1 MSKRIKMRFSKARRG
16 IEHLDP
22 SVDLSTVEAHGYE
35 PRYMPKGYLTLNRW
49 YYVTGAIIIRGER
62 RVIGVPAQAT
72 GFDGNGVHFLV
83 TQAVL
88 DSLDIEGTPEANH
101 LILGKDDF
109 CHVFKYKPRPAVD
122 KAKEQAAQNGLD
134 LALNICK
141 HAEEAARIAREGV
154 AAAVTRLNEVRGY

>member
-1 MSKRIKMRFSKARRG
+1 MSKRIKMRFSKTRREA
-16 IEHLDP
+16 EHLDP
-22 SVDLSTVEAHGYE
+22 SVDLSNVAAHGYE
-35 PRYMPKGYLTLNRW
+35 PRYMPPHYLTLDRW
-49 YYVTGAIIIRGER
+49 YYITGALNIRGER
-62 RVIGVPAQAT
+62 RVVGLPARFV
-72 GFDGNGVHFLV
+72 GDGPYGARFHV
-83 TQAVL
+83 TQEVL
-88 DSLDIEGTPEANH
+88 DSLGISGGPEVNF
-101 LILGKDDF
+101 LYLGDDDF

>member
-1 MSKRIKMRFSKARRG
+1 MSKRIKMRFSKTRRG
-16 IEHLDP
+16 AEHLDP
-22 SVDLSTVEAHGYE
+22 NVDLSNVAAHGYE
-35 PRYMPKGYLTLNRW
+35 PRYMPPRYLTLGRW
-49 YYVTGAIIIRGER
+49 YYITGALNIQGEQR
-62 RVIGVPAQAT
+62 IVGLPAQLVDHRPEGAK
-72 GFDGNGVHFLV
+72 FHV
-83 TQAVL
+83 TQQVL
-88 DSLDIEGTPEANH
+88 DTLGIGGGTELNA
-101 LILGKDDF
+101 LYLGNDDF